1 MSNFYKSA
9 LFDEG
14 AFMKKAA
21 AKVAYFGKEKN
32 DQIEEEESVSIEKLK
47 KIIKNLEP
55 AFLKLL
61 SYDLKN

>member
-9 LFDEG
+9 LFDEE

-21 AKVAYFGKEKN
+21 AKVAYSGKEKN
-32 DQIEEEESVSIEKLK
+32 DQIEEEGFISIKRLK
-47 KIIKNLEP
+47 EVIKNLEP

-61 SYDLKN
+61 SYELKN